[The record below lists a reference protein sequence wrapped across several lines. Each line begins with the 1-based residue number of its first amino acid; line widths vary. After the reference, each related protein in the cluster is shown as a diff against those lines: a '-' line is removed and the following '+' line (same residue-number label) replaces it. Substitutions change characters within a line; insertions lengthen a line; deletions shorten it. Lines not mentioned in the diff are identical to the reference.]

1 MGEEQ
6 PRRRA
11 ARRVRSN
18 HERRGEREGGKEQQG
33 GWQKDKKDKKGSSQ
47 KLQAPPPC
55 TLDTSSAI
63 TRAPDGPTSWV
74 FVNKCHNDAFRKQR
88 QEPKPG
94 QQEEVKTKNVG
105 LGVSHT
111 TPPHIVSTLLS
122 VSIWTLQ
129 NSSLTHLPSPRPP
142 ECCVSGGVYFLN
154 FPTKDGRW
162 DLRTEK

>member
-6 PRRRA
+6 PRT
-11 ARRVRSN
+11 
-18 HERRGEREGGKEQQG
+18 REGGKEQQG
-33 GWQKDKKDKKGSSQ
+33 GWGSRNEGTGWRGKPGQGWQKDKKEPSQ

-55 TLDTSSAI
+55 TLDTGSAI
-63 TRAPDGPTSWV
+63 TRVPDGPTSWV

-94 QQEEVKTKNVG
+94 RQEVKTKNVG

-111 TPPHIVSTLLS
+111 APPHIVSTLLS

-129 NSSLTHLPSPRPP
+129 NSSLTHLPSSPRPP

-154 FPTKDGRW
+154 FSSKDG
-162 DLRTEK
+162 

>member
-6 PRRRA
+6 PRT
-11 ARRVRSN
+11 
-18 HERRGEREGGKEQQG
+18 REGGKEQQG
-33 GWQKDKKDKKGSSQ
+33 GWGSKMRVLGGVKDKKEPSQ

-55 TLDTSSAI
+55 TLDTGSAI

-94 QQEEVKTKNVG
+94 RQEVKTKNVG

-122 VSIWTLQ
+122 VSIWTFQ
-129 NSSLTHLPSPRPP
+129 NSSLTHLPSSPRPP